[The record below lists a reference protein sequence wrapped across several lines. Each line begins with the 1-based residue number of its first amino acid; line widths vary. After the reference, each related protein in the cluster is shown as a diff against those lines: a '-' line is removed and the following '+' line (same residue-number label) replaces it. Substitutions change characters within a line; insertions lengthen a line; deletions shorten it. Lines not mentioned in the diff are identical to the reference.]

1 MPDKP
6 GHMTMVSLQPEI
18 RAEQADVATAAPGA
32 AQRLPWRVYVLCGLV
47 AFLDGFDTQ
56 SVGPAA
62 DAMAA
67 SIGIDI
73 QAFGSLFS
81 ASQIGFLIGAVTF
94 SALGD
99 RFGRKR
105 LLVAGTMLI
114 ALSSLGT
121 ALAGSYSQLLLIRI
135 LAGIGLG
142 GVAPNF
148 ISLASEFAPPAL
160 RARVVTLLW
169 AAVPIGGMA
178 GSFLSAFTLERFGW
192 QVIFLLG
199 GAAPLLLVPVLAWL
213 LPESREVRRSAT
225 PDAGRAQRVA
235 PLRTLLR
242 EGRGTATLWLWLACW
257 MTWTVLVV
265 VGVWTPA
272 LLQRAGWSL
281 SMAASMLG
289 LLNAGGVAGTVLIS
303 AALRYVSPQRALM
316 VALTAEAASIACLG
330 ALAHSFA
337 AVAIAATLAGFFS
350 SAAGGS
356 LLALSASLYPER
368 VRATGVGWS
377 MGVARIG
384 AVLGPLGVGLLV
396 GWQWPPASI
405 YGAIAVPAVV
415 AAVSVLLLSRTATF
429 RAAIR

>member
-1 MPDKP
+1 
-6 GHMTMVSLQPEI
+6 MVSLQPEI
-18 RAEQADVATAAPGA
+18 RAAQADAAPSAPDG
-32 AQRLPWRVYVLCGLV
+32 AQRLPWRVYLLCGLV

-73 QAFGSLFS
+73 QAFGPLFS

-148 ISLASEFAPPAL
+148 ISLASEFTPPAL

-178 GSFLSAFTLERFGW
+178 GSFLSAFTLPRFGW
-192 QVIFLLG
+192 QAIFLLG

-213 LPESREVRRSAT
+213 LPESREVQRGGQH
-225 PDAGRAQRVA
+225 DAGPAPRVA
-235 PLRTLLR
+235 PLRTLFG
-242 EGRGTATLWLWLACW
+242 EGRGTATAWLWLACW

-272 LLQRAGWSL
+272 LLQRAGWSVPV
-281 SMAASMLG
+281 AASMLG

-316 VALTAEAASIACLG
+316 VALTAAAASIACLG
-330 ALAHSFA
+330 ALAQSVA

-350 SAAGGS
+350 SAVGGS

-384 AVLGPLGVGLLV
+384 AVLGPLGVGVLV

-405 YGAIAVPAVV
+405 YGAIAVPGVI
-415 AAVSVLLLSRTATF
+415 AAVSVLLLSRTPTF

>member
-1 MPDKP
+1 
-6 GHMTMVSLQPEI
+6 MVSLQQDI
-18 RAEQADVATAAPGA
+18 GATQTDAPPSAPDG

-67 SIGIDI
+67 SIGIGI
-73 QAFGSLFS
+73 QDFGFLFS
-81 ASQIGFLIGAVTF
+81 ASQVGFLIGAVTF

-105 LLVAGTMLI
+105 LLVAGTLLI

-121 ALAGSYSQLLLIRI
+121 ALAGSYGQLLAIRI

-148 ISLASEFAPPAL
+148 ISLASEFTPPAL

-169 AAVPIGGMA
+169 AAVPIGGMV
-178 GSFLSAFTLERFGW
+178 GSFASAFTLPRFGW
-192 QVIFLLG
+192 QAIFLLG
-199 GAAPLLLVPVLAWL
+199 GGAPLLLVPLLAYL
-213 LPESREVRRSAT
+213 LPESREVQRH
-225 PDAGRAQRVA
+225 PHGKAGRAPGVA
-235 PLRTLLR
+235 PLRTLFG
-242 EGRGTATLWLWLACW
+242 EGRGMATAWLWLACW

-265 VGVWTPA
+265 VGVWTPS
-272 LLQRAGWSL
+272 LLRQAGWTIA
-281 SMAASMLG
+281 MAASMLG

-303 AALRYVSPQRALM
+303 AALRYVSPQRALIL
-316 VALTAEAASIACLG
+316 ALMAAAISIVCLG
-330 ALAHSFA
+330 AFA
-337 AVAIAATLAGFFS
+337 QHFAVVAIAACLAGLFS

-356 LLALSASLYPER
+356 LLALAASLYPER

-377 MGVARIG
+377 LGAARIG
-384 AVLGPLGVGLLV
+384 AVLGPVSVGWLV
-396 GWQWPPASI
+396 GWQWSTASI
-405 YGAIAVPAVV
+405 YAAIALPGFL
-415 AAVSVLLLSRTATF
+415 AAASVFLLSRTATF

>member
-6 GHMTMVSLQPEI
+6 GHMTMVSVQPEI
-18 RAEQADVATAAPGA
+18 RAEQADVAPAADIV
-32 AQRLPWRVYVLCGLV
+32 QRLPWRVYVLCGLV

-73 QAFGSLFS
+73 QAFGPLFS

-105 LLVAGTMLI
+105 LLLAGTMLI

-135 LAGIGLG
+135 VAGIGLG

-148 ISLASEFAPPAL
+148 ISLASEFTPPAL

-192 QVIFLLG
+192 QAIFLLG
-199 GAAPLLLVPVLAWL
+199 GLAPLLLVPVLAWL

-235 PLRTLLR
+235 PLRTLLG

-316 VALTAEAASIACLG
+316 VALTAAAASIACIG

-384 AVLGPLGVGLLV
+384 AVLGPVGVGLLV

-405 YGAIAVPAVV
+405 YAAIALPAAV
-415 AAVSVLLLSRTATF
+415 AAVAVLLLSRTATF
-429 RAAIR
+429 RATIR